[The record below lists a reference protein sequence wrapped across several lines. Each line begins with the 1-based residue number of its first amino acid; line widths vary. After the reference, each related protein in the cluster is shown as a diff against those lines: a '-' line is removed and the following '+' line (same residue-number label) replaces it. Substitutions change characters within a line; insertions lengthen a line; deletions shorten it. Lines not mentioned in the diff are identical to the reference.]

1 MNQFRRYPAGLARF
15 VVTIGLMVT
24 LFVLLRLG
32 NSPPSSSQTPAA
44 TPITLLIAAQEL
56 PYWRPIIA
64 DFEAQNPDI
73 KITAIEGPTATNLVE
88 DLYTAAFLLGD
99 SPYDLV
105 YMDIVWVPKF
115 AAAGWLRPLN
125 DRITPTELEAF
136 LPADVAGGTYRNQL
150 YRLPVRSDAGMLY
163 YRKDLLDQAG
173 IKPPNTV
180 AELLAAAQTLQ
191 KSGQVKWGYVWQGRQ
206 YEGAAAMFV
215 EILRGFG
222 GSWVDP
228 ATLTVGLDRPES
240 LRALQFLMGTI
251 KQGIAPPGVTT
262 YQEEETRRLFQ
273 NGDAL
278 FMRNWPYAWPLAN
291 APDSKVAGK
300 IALKPM
306 VYAANYGSGACQGG
320 WGWGIARSSRHP
332 EAAWRVAEF
341 FASPASQKR
350 LSLATGYLP
359 SRRSLYSDPEII
371 QKYPYFASM
380 LAVLNGA
387 VLRPPIAQYAQA
399 SDILQRYLSAALT
412 ERLTPEAAMAAAT
425 AETRQLFE
433 N

>member
-1 MNQFRRYPAGLARF
+1 MHHLKRYPARF
-15 VVTIGLMVT
+15 VQSWPILALISAM
-24 LFVLLRLG
+24 LIVLLTWG
-32 NSPPSSSQTPAA
+32 SSFWPSQAQAPNRV
-44 TPITLLIAAQEL
+44 TLLIAAQEL
-56 PYWRPIIA
+56 PYWRPIMA

-73 KITAIEGPTATNLVE
+73 KINAIEGPTATNLVE
-88 DLYTAAFLLGD
+88 DLYTSAFLLGD

-115 AAAGWLRPLN
+115 AAAGWLLPLN
-125 DRITPTELEAF
+125 DRVSETALKEF
-136 LPADVAGGTYRNQL
+136 LPTDVAGGTYHEKL
-150 YRLPVRSDAGMLY
+150 YRLPTRSDAGMLY

-180 AELLAAAQTLQ
+180 TELLAAAQQLQ
-191 KSGQVKWGYVWQGRQ
+191 SSGKVKWGYVWQGRQ

-240 LRALQFLMGTI
+240 LRALQFLIGTI
-251 KQGIAPPGVTT
+251 KQGVSPPGVTT

-278 FMRNWPYAWPLAN
+278 FLRNWPYVWPLAN

-306 VYAANYGSGACQGG
+306 VYAAEYGSGACQGG
-320 WGWGIARSSRHP
+320 WGWGIAKSSRHP
-332 EAAWRVAEF
+332 DAAWRVAEF
-341 FASPASQKR
+341 FTSAASQKR

-359 SRRSLYSDPEII
+359 SRRSLYSDPEILL
-371 QKYPYFASM
+371 KYPHFASM
-380 LAVLNGA
+380 LDVLDSA

-412 ERLTPEAAMAAAT
+412 ERLTPEAALAAA
-425 AETRQLFE
+425 ASETQQLFE